1 MNASVLSIFVI
12 YSLSISAFAPDRNR
26 YDKYGIKI
34 AINEIFFV
42 QAQNQYDPP
51 LFLVQYAPYEGSSL
65 QCLITLPNGTNHYIY
80 SVTMGKSQQ
89 QFFFAGELT
98 NTKNGTFIGVAKYN
112 ASSSSCDTRF
122 SFTVQY
128 FYNYEHQEYY
138 VIHVEPS
145 GRYAY
150 GFANKFI
157 FIFDSFNISLNVWNG
172 NETWPD
178 HSFSPHA
185 IDITNNF
192 SVIAGFIRNAVD
204 ATAVYIPV
212 IYLINFSS
220 FTNYP
225 YIVDQYR
232 PNATVD
238 TWQYLLTNSDAD
250 TYSAKYDMSVSI
262 NNNGGV
268 LVGMQFIN
276 RVFLFSVAR
285 SNPIRLYFISRN
297 TNGRSL
303 GNGKSVAW
311 LDNGFAAILV
321 NTYSLNYQ
329 WASSEI
335 YVYDIQTYGY
345 NSNSTPLSIFPN
357 QHQLLPLSFSS
368 IFLQIISSP
377 SSLALLDDQGN
388 VLIMNPTPSGYFPAV
403 RDSGS
408 MPVFTSAQLC
418 FPGTYKNRSGI
429 QDCSIC
435 PSGTK
440 NGGNSSTQC
449 VACAANSFC
458 PLGSVSDIPLSAL
471 ETITQV
477 ITYPKSPEN
486 TQFQDVL
493 IQNTFFI
500 NKCHTLY
507 ASPVF
512 WWLIVFS
519 LGCLALGVLMCSGKV
534 SQAYSLDK
542 QREPVKYWLKN
553 IDLIHEGESMIGG
566 LGTLAF
572 LVAIIVITCFGILF
586 LQQYPIETASTSSFA
601 CDASMRNAKF
611 ETNLQSLSIP
621 VSNDEQQMFD
631 LLDTQSFILNIQFI
645 NTLINCDA
653 ISIKGL
659 YGSAWTTIRWLTCEN
674 TDAILT
680 LSMQLPHQ
688 QISIQVSAEDVKTVG
703 ALRIGLYANGN
714 ETDQY
719 HLKELN
725 FYQSFFKFG
734 QVLSQSLPITLDIT
748 KIINETL
755 PISNEKTVYSGIFIP
770 TFNVDLNGLF
780 LSNDQYVRQMLPSTI
795 LTIAIVET
803 PYYVKNTQLPIVK
816 LSEVAFDSFL
826 FVLGFLE
833 ISTLVLLILA
843 LPFKATRRV
852 YFISFFKKS
861 FQRLSTLLER
871 RKLQTNKNIELSTVS
886 SNEQIFT

>member
-1 MNASVLSIFVI
+1 MAHHSRLAIFFLILLFIDNSYTAFPPSLLDYNA
-12 YSLSISAFAPDRNR
+12 
-26 YDKYGIKI
+26 YGVKI
-34 AINEIFFV
+34 AMNEYFFV
-42 QAQNQYDPP
+42 EVQNDNYAPG
-51 LFLVQYAPYEGSSL
+51 FLVQFAPYNDTPVSV
-65 QCLITLPNGTNHYIY
+65 QCTVTFRNSIDHYIY

-429 QDCSIC
+429 HDCSIC

-449 VACAANSFC
+449 VACATNSFC

-471 ETITQV
+471 TTTKQV
-477 ITYPKSPEN
+477 IAYPKSPESIIFDEILLQN
-486 TQFQDVL
+486 MFHIGSGHCLVVSPIFWSLIVAAFAVL
-493 IQNTFFI
+493 IVILMSILKHRVDHPQSRKI
-500 NKCHTLY
+500 RQRLKCIFKHTD
-507 ASPVF
+507 
-512 WWLIVFS
+512 LIGEGELWVGGLVSF
-519 LGCLALGVLMCSGKV
+519 AVVVLV
-534 SQAYSLDK
+534 SFAYSFSRQYL
-542 QREPVKYWLKN
+542 Y
-553 IDLIHEGESMIGG
+553 
-566 LGTLAF
+566 
-572 LVAIIVITCFGILF
+572 
-586 LQQYPIETASTSSFA
+586 QYPIESASDSHFA
-601 CDASMRNAKF
+601 CDPSLRNAKF
-611 ETNLQSLSIP
+611 QTNLQSISIP
-621 VSNDEQQMFD
+621 PTDAEQKMFY
-631 LLDTQSFILNIQFI
+631 LLNNQTFTLHLDFV
-645 NTLINCDA
+645 NTAANCDI
-653 ISIKGL
+653 ISLQVL
-659 YGSAWTTIRWLTCEN
+659 YGTRWSTIRWLSCSN
-674 TDAILT
+674 VNSILSLT
-680 LSMQLPHQ
+680 VVLPYQHA
-688 QISIQVSAEDVKTVG
+688 SIQIYISGTQIIG
-703 ALRIGLYANGN
+703 ALRVGLSSAGQEDEHYN
-714 ETDQY
+714 
-719 HLKELN
+719 LKELN
-725 FYQSFFKFG
+725 FYQAFYKYG
-734 QVLSQSLPITLDIT
+734 EVLTQNLSINLDMT
-748 KIINETL
+748 KVINETAAMVGEE
-755 PISNEKTVYSGIFIP
+755 SDYSGIYIP
-770 TFNVDLNGLF
+770 TFTTDIDSLF
-780 LSNDQYVRQMLPSTI
+780 LTEDQYVYSTSSSAL
-795 LTIAIVET
+795 LTLVISET
-803 PYYVKNTQLPIVK
+803 PYYVKNLQEPIAK
-816 LSEVAFDSFL
+816 LSEIIFHNIL
-826 FVLGFLE
+826 FTVVCLE
-833 ISTLVLLILA
+833 IFGLIFLLYKLVSTPL
-843 LPFKATRRV
+843 RHV
-852 YFISFFKKS
+852 YRSCYAAKHKKNN
-861 FQRLSTLLER
+861 ER
-871 RKLQTNKNIELSTVS
+871 ICV
-886 SNEQIFT
+886 F

>member
-1 MNASVLSIFVI
+1 MNASVLSIFLM
-12 YSLSISAFAPDRNR
+12 YSLGISAFAPDRNR

-42 QAQNQYDPP
+42 QVQNQDDPP
-51 LFLVQYAPYEGSSL
+51 MFLVQFAPYEGSSL

-80 SVTMGKSQQ
+80 SVTMGKSQL
-89 QFFFAGELT
+89 QFFFAGELI

-112 ASSSSCDTRF
+112 ASSSSCVTQ
-122 SFTVQY
+122 FTFTIQY

-138 VIHVEPS
+138 VIGVEPS

-178 HSFSPHA
+178 HSFIPHA

-192 SVIAGFIRNAVD
+192 SVIAGFIRNSVD
-204 ATAVYIPV
+204 AIAVYIPV

-220 FTNYP
+220 STTAPIF
-225 YIVDQYR
+225 VDNFKPTAN
-232 PNATVD
+232 PN
-238 TWQYLLTNSDAD
+238 TWQNLLTNSNAD
-250 TYSAKYDMSVSI
+250 TYLPKYDMSVSI
-262 NNNGGV
+262 NDHGDV
-268 LVGMQFIN
+268 LVGMQFVN
-276 RVFLFSVAR
+276 RVFLFSIEQA
-285 SNPIRLYFISRN
+285 NPTKLILTSRY
-297 TNGRSL
+297 TGGRSL

-311 LDNGFAAILV
+311 LDAGVAAILF
-321 NTYSLNYQ
+321 NTYSLEYQ
-329 WASSEI
+329 WISSEI
-335 YVYDIQTYGY
+335 HFYDIKNDGY
-345 NSNSTPLSIFPN
+345 ESTSTPLSIFPN
-357 QHQLLPLSFSS
+357 NHQILPLRFGL
-368 IFLQIISSP
+368 IFLNIISSP

-388 VLIMNPTPSGYFPAV
+388 ILIMNPTPSGYFPAV

-440 NGGNSSTQC
+440 NGGNSSIQC

-477 ITYPKSPEN
+477 VTYPKSPES
-486 TQFQDVL
+486 TQFEDVL

-500 NKCHTLY
+500 NTCHKLY

-519 LGCLALGVLMCSGKV
+519 LGCLALGILMCSGKV
-534 SQAYSLDK
+534 SRAYSLDK

-566 LGTLAF
+566 LGTVAL

-601 CDASMRNAKF
+601 CDASIRNAKF
-611 ETNLQSLSIP
+611 ETNLQLLSIP

-631 LLDTQSFILNIQFI
+631 LLDKQSFILNIQFI

-659 YGSAWTTIRWLTCEN
+659 YGSAWTTIRWLTCGN
-674 TDAILT
+674 TDGILT

-688 QISIQVSAEDVKTVG
+688 QITIQVSAEDVKTVG
-703 ALRIGLYANGN
+703 ALRIGLYANGS

-719 HLKELN
+719 DLKELN
-725 FYQSFFKFG
+725 FYQSFFKYG

-755 PISNEKTVYSGIFIP
+755 PIRNEKTVYSGIFIP

-780 LSNDQYVRQMLPSTI
+780 LSNDQHVRLMLQSTI

-833 ISTLVLLILA
+833 ICTIVLMILA

-852 YFISFFKKS
+852 YFVSFFKKS

-871 RKLQTNKNIELSTVS
+871 RKLQTNKNIELLTIS
-886 SNEQIFT
+886 SNE